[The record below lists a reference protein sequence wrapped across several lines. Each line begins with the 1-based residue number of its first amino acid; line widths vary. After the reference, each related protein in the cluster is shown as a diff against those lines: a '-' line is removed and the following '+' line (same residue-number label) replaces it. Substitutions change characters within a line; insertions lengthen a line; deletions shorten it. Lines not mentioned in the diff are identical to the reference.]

1 MLIIMLQFFDRLNEG
16 GPFFTYPL
24 FLILI
29 IMLILLA
36 QGFLKKRKVKKIISL
51 VNSMSLFA
59 LVWSFLGHIV
69 GIIVALDTI
78 EVVGD
83 ISSSVLVRGLSLTLL
98 TLVFGSSIFLIGRLG
113 TIVLI
118 WMQKE

>member
-1 MLIIMLQFFDRLNEG
+1 MLQFFDRLNEG

-36 QGFLKKRKVKKIISL
+36 QGFLKKRNVKKIISL

-59 LVWSFLGHIV
+59 LVWGFLGHII

-113 TIVLI
+113 TIILT

>member
-36 QGFLKKRKVKKIISL
+36 QGFLKKRNVKKIISL

-59 LVWSFLGHIV
+59 LVWGFLGHIV

-83 ISSSVLVRGLSLTLL
+83 ISSSVLVRGMSLTLL

-113 TIVLI
+113 TIILI

>member
-24 FLILI
+24 VLILI

>member
-1 MLIIMLQFFDRLNEG
+1 MLQFFDRLNEG

-36 QGFLKKRKVKKIISL
+36 QGFLKKGNVKKITSL

-59 LVWSFLGHIV
+59 LVWSFLGHIIGV
-69 GIIVALDTI
+69 IVALDTV

-113 TIVLI
+113 TILLT
-118 WMQKE
+118 WMHKE